1 MLTAHKLE
9 LKLRSGVRRLEN
21 EEIKL
26 ATLEIGEKVPNFT
39 LQDTDGHSV
48 EFVAGS
54 GPAVVIFTCNH
65 CPYARAWHERLNDAG
80 RDYTG
85 KGVQFFQI
93 NSNDVTKSPHDSLQ
107 AMKDR
112 VAAGEFVGPYLR
124 DEGQEVARAFDA
136 TRTPEVFVVSA
147 DGELA
152 YHGAP
157 DENSDEPKLD
167 AHWVREAL
175 DDVLSDRPVK
185 LASTKP
191 VGCTI
196 KWAS

>member
-1 MLTAHKLE
+1 
-9 LKLRSGVRRLEN
+9 
-21 EEIKL
+21 L

-39 LQDTDGHSV
+39 LLDTEGRSV

-54 GPAVVIFTCNH
+54 GPAVIIFTCNH
-65 CPYARAWHERLNDAG
+65 CPYARAWHERLNRVG
-80 RDYTG
+80 RYYMG
-85 KGVQFFQI
+85 RGVQFLQI
-93 NSNDVTKSPHDSLQ
+93 NSNDAKKSPNDSLQ
-107 AMKDR
+107 AMKAR
-112 VAAGEFVGPYLR
+112 VAAGEFGGPYLR
-124 DEGQEVARAFDA
+124 DGDQEVARAFDA
-136 TRTPEVFVVSA
+136 TRTPEVFVISA
-147 DGELA
+147 EGELA

-175 DDVLSDRPVK
+175 DDVLSERPVR

-196 KWAS
+196 KWSS